1 MPDIRSLYEKDF
13 LGQWDVADQ
22 EMILTIAGV
31 TQEEVADPT
40 THKKKKKV
48 CLTFKETDKKMV
60 LNATN
65 REIIAKAL
73 LKTCDDTKWNGHQI
87 QLYKD
92 PKVRFGRDEVGGLR
106 IRKFVPNA
114 GAPIYC
120 EECGQQIQSAN
131 GMTPEQIAAYTQ
143 KNYYTQEANQAY
155 WSASLVKEFQSCEAR
170 ALATLN
176 GEYVRESTQAL
187 LVGSYVDAFIEGP
200 GAFQKF
206 CSEHP
211 EIFKRDGSLKAEY
224 TRADAMLARMNASP
238 VFMEYLTGE
247 RQTIKTGEIFG
258 LPFKA
263 KFDVY
268 VPGKRIVDLKT
279 VKDLE
284 TVYVP
289 GEGRMAYYDAWNWPL
304 QLAIYRPSKATACPA
319 IWRSSPR
326 RTRRRWI

>member
-65 REIIAKAL
+65 REIIAKEL
-73 LKTCDDTKWNGHQI
+73 LKTYDYTKWNGHQI

-106 IRKFVPNA
+106 VRKFVPNA

-131 GMTPEQIAAYTQ
+131 GMTPAQIAAYTQ
-143 KNYYTQEANQAY
+143 KNYGRTLCPDCAKKEKEAAH
-155 WSASLVKEFQSCEAR
+155 A
-170 ALATLN
+170 
-176 GEYVRESTQAL
+176 
-187 LVGSYVDAFIEGP
+187 
-200 GAFQKF
+200 GA
-206 CSEHP
+206 
-211 EIFKRDGSLKAEY
+211 
-224 TRADAMLARMNASP
+224 
-238 VFMEYLTGE
+238 
-247 RQTIKTGEIFG
+247 
-258 LPFKA
+258 
-263 KFDVY
+263 
-268 VPGKRIVDLKT
+268 
-279 VKDLE
+279 
-284 TVYVP
+284 
-289 GEGRMAYYDAWNWPL
+289 
-304 QLAIYRPSKATACPA
+304 
-319 IWRSSPR
+319 
-326 RTRRRWI
+326 